1 MTETRTRPPKSK
13 NQPRPTKRLLA
24 NNPKHGAPAIA
35 NGGPRHVGKATEDG
49 GPRHAGKAT
58 EDGGPSRAGKATEDG
73 GPRRVEMATRDDGP
87 RRVGTE
93 TVLNGLMLDVVEVV
107 PEDNEARNGDQG
119 APIHCSRS
127 LTATA
132 TEASRQKKST
142 TSPKH

>member
-1 MTETRTRPPKSK
+1 MTETRTRPPKRK

-24 NNPKHGAPAIA
+24 NNPKHGATAIA
-35 NGGPRHVGKATEDG
+35 NGGPRHVGKATENG
-49 GPRHAGKAT
+49 GPRRVEMAI
-58 EDGGPSRAGKATEDG
+58 EDG

>member
-13 NQPRPTKRLLA
+13 HHPRPTKRLLA
-24 NNPKHGAPAIA
+24 NHPQPGASALA

-58 EDGGPSRAGKATEDG
+58 EDGGP
-73 GPRRVEMATRDDGP
+73 RRGEMATRDDGP

>member
-1 MTETRTRPPKSK
+1 MTETRTRPPKRK

-24 NNPKHGAPAIA
+24 NNPKHGATAIA

-49 GPRHAGKAT
+49 GPRRVGKAI
-58 EDGGPSRAGKATEDG
+58 EDG
-73 GPRRVEMATRDDGP
+73 GPRRVEMATGDDGP

-93 TVLNGLMLDVVEVV
+93 TVLNDLMLDVVEVV
-107 PEDNEARNGDQG
+107 PEDNEALNGDQG

>member
-24 NNPKHGAPAIA
+24 NNPKHGATAIA
-35 NGGPRHVGKATEDG
+35 NGGPRHV
-49 GPRHAGKAT
+49 
-58 EDGGPSRAGKATEDG
+58 GKATEDG

>member
-1 MTETRTRPPKSK
+1 MTETRTRPPKRK

-24 NNPKHGAPAIA
+24 NNPKHGASAIA
-35 NGGPRHVGKATEDG
+35 NGGPRHV
-49 GPRHAGKAT
+49 
-58 EDGGPSRAGKATEDG
+58 GKATEDG

-107 PEDNEARNGDQG
+107 PEDNEARNGEQG
-119 APIHCSRS
+119 APILCSRS

>member
-1 MTETRTRPPKSK
+1 MTETRTRPPKRK

-24 NNPKHGAPAIA
+24 NNPKHGASAIA
-35 NGGPRHVGKATEDG
+35 NGGPRHV
-49 GPRHAGKAT
+49 
-58 EDGGPSRAGKATEDG
+58 GKATEDG

-132 TEASRQKKST
+132 TEASRHKKST

>member
-1 MTETRTRPPKSK
+1 MTETRTRPPKRK

-24 NNPKHGAPAIA
+24 NNPKHGATAIA

-49 GPRHAGKAT
+49 GPRRVGKAI
-58 EDGGPSRAGKATEDG
+58 EDG
-73 GPRRVEMATRDDGP
+73 GPRRVEMATGDDGP

-107 PEDNEARNGDQG
+107 PEDNEALNGDQG

>member
-1 MTETRTRPPKSK
+1 MTETRTRPPKRK
-13 NQPRPTKRLLA
+13 NQLRPTKRLLA
-24 NNPKHGAPAIA
+24 NNPKHGATAIA

-58 EDGGPSRAGKATEDG
+58 EDGGPRRAGKATEDG

>member
-24 NNPKHGAPAIA
+24 NNPKHGATAIA
-35 NGGPRHVGKATEDG
+35 NGGPRHV
-49 GPRHAGKAT
+49 
-58 EDGGPSRAGKATEDG
+58 GKATEDG

-107 PEDNEARNGDQG
+107 PEDTEARNGDQG

>member
-1 MTETRTRPPKSK
+1 MTETRTRPPKRK

-24 NNPKHGAPAIA
+24 NNPKHGATAIA
-35 NGGPRHVGKATEDG
+35 NGGPRHVGKATENG
-49 GPRHAGKAT
+49 GPRRVEMAI
-58 EDGGPSRAGKATEDG
+58 EDG

-107 PEDNEARNGDQG
+107 PEDNEALNGDQG

>member
-13 NQPRPTKRLLA
+13 NQPRPTTRLLA
-24 NNPKHGAPAIA
+24 NNPKHGATAIA

-49 GPRHAGKAT
+49 GPRH
-58 EDGGPSRAGKATEDG
+58 AGKATEDG

-107 PEDNEARNGDQG
+107 PEDNEALNGDQG